1 MQRIDNK
8 IVKIGVFG
16 TFSAGKSSLINAL
29 LGDHYLVSSPNPTT
43 AATTEISY
51 GHDSQITLKTNTQ
64 LLNEL
69 NQLLEYQN
77 VSFNSLEKFMNSNIE
92 SLKQQLEKSIGFYN
106 ISREAL
112 FNVPRYANRRYNTYY
127 FTK

>member
-77 VSFNSLEKFMNSNIE
+77 VSFNSLEKFMNSNICLLYT
-92 SLKQQLEKSIGFYN
+92 SPS
-106 ISREAL
+106 
-112 FNVPRYANRRYNTYY
+112 PRDRG
-127 FTK
+127 

>member
-1 MQRIDNK
+1 M
-8 IVKIGVFG
+8 
-16 TFSAGKSSLINAL
+16 LY

-92 SLKQQLEKSIGFYN
+92 SLKQQLEKIN
-106 ISREAL
+106 WL
-112 FNVPRYANRRYNTYY
+112 L
-127 FTK
+127 

>member
-1 MQRIDNK
+1 M
-8 IVKIGVFG
+8 
-16 TFSAGKSSLINAL
+16 INAL

>member
-1 MQRIDNK
+1 M
-8 IVKIGVFG
+8 
-16 TFSAGKSSLINAL
+16 INAL

-92 SLKQQLEKSIGFYN
+92 SLKQQLEKNQLAFITSVEKHFSMYQDMLTEGI
-106 ISREAL
+106 
-112 FNVPRYANRRYNTYY
+112 TYY